1 VTRILLVEDHELVRE
16 GLRLLLE
23 QEPDFEIIGEA
34 SNVGQATDVA
44 LAQTPDVILLDIG
57 LADEDGVPLI
67 RVLAARAP
75 ASRIL
80 VLSMFADAE
89 TVRQALLAGA
99 EGYLVKG
106 ASVRELTAAV
116 RAVAAGGTFLHS
128 AIAGVV
134 LDDGLRWL
142 RNGTP
147 LSPREREVVSLLGD
161 DRSPG
166 WIAEA
171 LGISV
176 HTVRRHVAN
185 AGEKLNV
192 RGTGGL
198 RSYAIGHGVA
208 RHLRADPRA
217 AH

>member
-161 DRSPG
+161 GRSPG